1 MTAWPTWLIVAL
13 WIIWFAFWRLSAL
26 ERTKVTERES
36 AWSRASYVLP
46 LLLVIVLMIGP
57 EWPPWLNYR
66 LIRGGWIRYSIGVV
80 MVTAGLAFTVWARR
94 VLGRNWSGRIA
105 IKSGQQLVRA
115 GPYRYIR
122 HPIYTGGLLAIL
134 GSAAASGRVSG
145 FLAFCLACAALLHK
159 IRIEER
165 WLTREFGDQYRE
177 YRGVSWMLV
186 PYVL

>member
-1 MTAWPTWLIVAL
+1 M
-13 WIIWFAFWRLSAL
+13 IWFAFWRLAAL
-26 ERTKVTERES
+26 ERTGVAERES
-36 AWSRASYVLP
+36 DWSRMSYVLP

-57 EWPPWLNYR
+57 GWPPWLDYR
-66 LIRGGWIRYSIGVV
+66 LIRGGWIRYSIGVG

-165 WLTREFGDQYRE
+165 WLMREFGDQYRE

-186 PYVL
+186 PYLL